1 MKRLEYLLMSM
12 IIMGV
17 LVQFG
22 CTSLKGYKSMQQ
34 KQPSEQVTGGST
46 SAQTLGPSFQQAG
59 TIPADKTMVYI
70 YRPGGL
76 TGGLGMPFG
85 LKANGKTLITLVQGG
100 YYAYLTEPGN
110 IEFTTFEVGFM
121 APSSV
126 SSITVDAKAQQA
138 YYLKGAHGKGL
149 GGRASLQLVSP
160 EVGAGE
166 IANCK
171 LITQ

>member
-1 MKRLEYLLMSM
+1 MKRLEYLLMTM
-12 IIMGV
+12 ISTGV

-22 CTSLKGYKSMQQ
+22 CMNYKGYKSMVQ
-34 KQPSEQVTGGST
+34 KQPSEQVAGGST
-46 SAQTLGPSFQQAG
+46 SAQTLGPSFQQVG
-59 TIPADKTMVYI
+59 TIPADKTIVYI

-85 LKANGKTLITLVQGG
+85 LKANGITLITLVQGG
-100 YYAYLTEPGN
+100 YYAYLTEPGK

-126 SSITVDAKAQQA
+126 FSITVDATAQQA
-138 YYLKGAHGKGL
+138 YYLKGAHGKGIS
-149 GGRASLQLVSP
+149 GRASLQLVSP
-160 EVGAGE
+160 EIGANE
-166 IANCK
+166 IVNCK